1 MLIAVFLLLGICAF
15 GQNEAPKQTA
25 TISYSLDTIRR
36 DSFFLIETFSTTKAD
51 SPRPVE
57 TVTPQLFQATEQ
69 LDAYVNYLEDEAKK
83 ANEQAQ
89 KYAQAAQLAGL
100 RAQLI
105 TQLKTQHNWWGANTP
120 TTLKPIPDIQETKPA
135 KKKRATKKQ

>member
-1 MLIAVFLLLGICAF
+1 MKGYLFLITLLLPIMAF
-15 GQNEAPKQTA
+15 AQETA

-51 SPRPVE
+51 APRPVE
-57 TVTPQLFQATEQ
+57 TITPQLFSDPLQ
-69 LDAYVNYLEDEAKK
+69 LDSYVNYLEDEAKK

-89 KYAQAAQLAGL
+89 KYTQAAQLAGL

-105 TQLKTQHNWWGANTP
+105 TQLKAQHNWWGANAP
-120 TTLKPIPDIQETKPA
+120 TVIKPDIPQTKPV
-135 KKKRATKKQ
+135 KKERTTKKQ